1 MENAP
6 PIDQGRLTD
15 KVALIT
21 GAASGI
27 GRSTALLFAREGA
40 KVALGDVDAQ
50 RAEDVASEIREM
62 RRECM
67 VLSLDVTDEKVWA
80 SSIDKIQNAW
90 GRLDILVNSAGIADE
105 APLTELTTAQWR
117 RVLSVNL
124 EGTFLGTAAAI
135 RAMKTTGKGAVVNV
149 SSLSGVKA
157 QPGAAAY
164 CASKAGVIQL
174 SRVAALECAND
185 GHNIRVNCVTPGGV
199 KTPMWE
205 KTPLWPDI
213 SKADEWTAPA
223 DAPPLK
229 RFAEPVEVARAILFL
244 ASDEASY
251 ISGAVLA
258 LDGGATA

>member
-6 PIDQGRLTD
+6 PIDSGRLAD
-15 KVALIT
+15 KIALIT

-40 KVALGDVDAQ
+40 KVALGDVDVR
-50 RAEDVASEIREM
+50 RAEEVATEIREM
-62 RRECM
+62 HRECM
-67 VLSLDVTDEKVWA
+67 VLSLDVIDETVWA
-80 SSIDKIQNAW
+80 SSIETIQSVW
-90 GRLDILVNSAGIADE
+90 GPLDLLVNSAGIADE
-105 APLTELTTAQWR
+105 APLTELTTARWR

-124 EGTFLGTAAAI
+124 EGTFLGTAAAM
-135 RAMKTTGKGAVVNV
+135 RAMQSTGKGAIVNV

-157 QPGAAAY
+157 QAGAAAY
-164 CASKAGVIQL
+164 CVSKAGVIQL

-213 SKADEWTAPA
+213 SKSSEWTAPA
-223 DAPPLK
+223 DAPPLN
-229 RFAEPVEVARAILFL
+229 RFAEPIEVARAILFL

>member
-1 MENAP
+1 MENEP
-6 PIDQGRLTD
+6 PIDQGRLAG

-62 RRECM
+62 SGECK
-67 VLSLDVTDEKVWA
+67 VLSLDVTDESAWA
-80 SSIDKIQNAW
+80 SSVETIQSAW
-90 GRLDILVNSAGIADE
+90 GRLDVLVNSAGIADE

-124 EGTFLGTAAAI
+124 EGTFLGIAAAI
-135 RAMKTTGKGAVVNV
+135 RAMKSTGKGAIVNV

-157 QPGAAAY
+157 LAGGAAY
-164 CASKAGVIQL
+164 CTSKAGVIQL
-174 SRVAALECAND
+174 SRVAALEGAND
-185 GHNIRVNCVTPGGV
+185 GLNIRVNCVTPGGV

-213 SKADEWTAPA
+213 SKSDEWTAPA

-229 RFAEPVEVARAILFL
+229 RFAEPIEVARAILFL
-244 ASDEASY
+244 ASDESSY
-251 ISGAVLA
+251 VSGAVLA
-258 LDGGATA
+258 LDGGASA